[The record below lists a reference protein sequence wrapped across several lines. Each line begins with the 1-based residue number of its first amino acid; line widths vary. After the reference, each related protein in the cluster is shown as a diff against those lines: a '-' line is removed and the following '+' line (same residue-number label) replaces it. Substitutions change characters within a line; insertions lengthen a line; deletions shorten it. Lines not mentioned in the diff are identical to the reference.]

1 MLGDG
6 ILDDDGGKRKAENE
20 PGEER
25 HGAVDAFPA
34 KLKASRLSHLSVRL
48 SSRRYSL
55 SLSLHR

>member
-6 ILDDDGGKRKAENE
+6 ILDDDGSKRKAENE

-34 KLKASRLSHLSVRL
+34 KLKASCLSHLSMCLL
-48 SSRRYSL
+48 SWRYGS